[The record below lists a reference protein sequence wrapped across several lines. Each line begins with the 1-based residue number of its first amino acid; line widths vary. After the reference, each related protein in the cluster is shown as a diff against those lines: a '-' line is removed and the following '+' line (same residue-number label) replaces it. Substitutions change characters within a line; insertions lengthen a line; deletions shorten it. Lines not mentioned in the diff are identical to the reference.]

1 MLRKTVVKG
10 GQELTKSIE
19 VFEVATTVDI
29 TATGDYSDE
38 SQQSWDSLVTV
49 IGMRSQPVILSE
61 PLAVDDL
68 STYDDTYAGGTA
80 GFVFQFTTE
89 HVGAFSKHD
98 KDYNVVDPVGVLTDM
113 ISGIT
118 LSETELVIGTNVTV
132 RVVKSYPSP

>member
-19 VFEVATTVDI
+19 VFEVATTIDI

-61 PLAVDDL
+61 PLSVNDL
-68 STYDDTYAGGTA
+68 STYDDTYSSGTS

-89 HVGAFSKHD
+89 HVGAFSKYD
-98 KDYNVVDPVGVLTDM
+98 SDYNVVDPVGVLTDM

-118 LSETELVIGTNVTV
+118 LSGTELVIGTNVTV
-132 RVVKSYPSP
+132 RVVKSYISP